1 MSFNFCVTHP
11 PPGTP
16 LGQNENEDAV
26 PRVGILFSVQFPE
39 RGKILQWWPPPS
51 WGGMGNAK
59 IEWHI
64 REKNFSKFPFRP
76 IRIKML
82 VSKFRFLTNFYLVN
96 FSQLNQKCGIVS
108 SSSNSFVL
116 IGKKIIKSF
125 HFVQF
130 GKNCVFW
137 EFFSWKWPFTPSN
150 LRRIFKERVGFEP
163 SVRLIILL
171 ESVQGTCNNLKSDN
185 GMRR

>member
-1 MSFNFCVTHP
+1 MSKVSNSINFKGRKWSKSGQKSNFWKQHFFTNWSNWKLWKKFSLCVIQFLRYP
-11 PPGTP
+11 SPPGTP

-26 PRVGILFSVQFPE
+26 PRVGILFFVQFPE

-82 VSKFRFLTNFYLVN
+82 VSKFWFLTNFYLVN

-108 SSSNSFVL
+108 SSSNSVVL
-116 IGKKIIKSF
+116 IRKKNFQKFPLRPFREKIVSF
-125 HFVQF
+125 GIV
-130 GKNCVFW
+130 
-137 EFFSWKWPFTPSN
+137 
-150 LRRIFKERVGFEP
+150 
-163 SVRLIILL
+163 
-171 ESVQGTCNNLKSDN
+171 
-185 GMRR
+185 